1 MLSKE
6 ERKQLTVC
14 PCCGCVS
21 TTLNVQVCSDCGARR
36 VGEPLAQPDIKL
48 PSLGPAITAL
58 AVPLLVLTAFGCL
71 WLFGNDMK
79 VLRALATT
87 FIGESTKVTT
97 EWLRLDPRLPYYRIF
112 SFDAYRLA
120 FYLSAGILPLALGGL
135 WLARRALRLAKAESS
150 IFGGLRMARASF
162 ALSGLILVIVST
174 VTVTA
179 IPGAI
184 ERGRE
189 KRVAAT
195 HAVMYQLHEQALKKY
210 YDEFGTYPQ
219 ELQDLSRVNREPV
232 GQQDYWERSLTYT
245 PVSVIASKGPAV
257 GFSNYRLVSAGPDGE
272 LGTDDDITMIDG
284 VIVSNKTDLDV
295 PTGWS
300 TSPSKARE

>member
-6 ERKQLTVC
+6 ARKKLTIC
-14 PCCGCVS
+14 PCCGCTS
-21 TTLNVQVCSDCGARR
+21 TELHQEVCSGCGARR
-36 VGEPLAQPDIKL
+36 VGEPLAQPDVKL
-48 PSLGPAITAL
+48 PGLGPAITAL
-58 AVPLLVLTAFGCL
+58 AVPLLVIAAFGAL

-79 VLRALATT
+79 VLRVLATT

-97 EWLRLDPRLPYYRIF
+97 EWLRVDPRLPYYRIF

-120 FYLSAGILPLALGGL
+120 FYLSAGIIPLALAGM
-135 WLARRALRLAKAESS
+135 WLARRAMRLVKRDSAV
-150 IFGGLRMARASF
+150 FGGKRMARASL
-162 ALSGLILVIVST
+162 ALSSLVLTTVAT
-174 VTVTA
+174 VTITA

-189 KRVAAT
+189 KRIAAT

-210 YDEFGTYPQ
+210 HDEFGTYPQ
-219 ELQDLSRVNREPV
+219 ELQDLARVRREPV
-232 GQQDYWERSLTYT
+232 TQEDYWERGMTYT
-245 PVSVIASKGPAV
+245 PVSVIASKGTAV

-272 LGTDDDITMIDG
+272 FGTDDDITMIDG
-284 VIVSNKTDLDV
+284 VVVSNKTDLDM

-300 TSPSKARE
+300 TSGKARE

>member
-6 ERKQLTVC
+6 ERKNLTVC
-14 PCCGCVS
+14 PCCGCLS
-21 TTLNVQVCSDCGARR
+21 NELNVEVCSECGARR

-48 PSLGPAITAL
+48 PSLGLAITAL
-58 AVPLLVLTAFGCL
+58 AVPLLVVAAFAAL

-79 VLRALATT
+79 VLRVLLTT

-97 EWLRLDPRLPYYRIF
+97 EWLRLDPRLPYYRIYA
-112 SFDAYRLA
+112 FDAYRLA
-120 FYLSAGILPLALGGL
+120 FYLSAGIIPLALAGM
-135 WLARRALRLAKAESS
+135 WLARRAMRLAKADAGV
-150 IFGGLRMARASF
+150 FGGMRMARTSLAMS
-162 ALSGLILVIVST
+162 SLILVIVAT
-174 VTVTA
+174 VTATA

-210 YDEFGTYPQ
+210 YEEFGTYPQ
-219 ELQDLSRVNREPV
+219 ELQDLSRVNRAPV
-232 GQQDYWERSLTYT
+232 EQQDYWERGLTYT
-245 PVSVIASKGPAV
+245 PVSVIASKGSAL
-257 GFSNYRLVSAGPDGE
+257 GFSNYKLVSAGPDGE

-284 VIVSNKTDLDV
+284 IIVSNRTDLDV

-300 TSPSKARE
+300 NSSKARE

>member
-6 ERKQLTVC
+6 QRKNQTVC
-14 PCCGCVS
+14 PCCGCLI
-21 TTLNVQVCSDCGARR
+21 TEFREEVCPGCGARR

-48 PSLGPAITAL
+48 PSLGPAIGAL
-58 AVPLLVLTAFGCL
+58 AVPLVLIFAFTSL

-79 VLRALATT
+79 VLRSIATLA
-87 FIGESTKVTT
+87 FGESTKVTAD
-97 EWLRLDPRLPYYRIF
+97 WLRIDPHLLYYRIVT
-112 SFDAYRLA
+112 FDAYRLA
-120 FYLSAGILPLALGGL
+120 FYLSAGIVPLALAGL
-135 WLARRALRLAKAESS
+135 WLARRAIRLTKADARLFGGIRMAKAS
-150 IFGGLRMARASF
+150 MAMST
-162 ALSGLILVIVST
+162 LIAVLVST
-174 VTVTA
+174 VAISA
-179 IPGAI
+179 IPGAF

-189 KRVAAT
+189 RRIAST

-232 GQQDYWERSLTYT
+232 VQQDYWERTLSYT
-245 PVSVIASKGPAV
+245 PVSVIASKGAAV
-257 GFSNYRLVSAGPDGE
+257 GFSNYRLLSAGPDGE
-272 LGTDDDITMIDG
+272 FGTDDDITMIDG

-300 TSPSKARE
+300 TSGKARE